1 VGPNEFCCFPEIN
14 QPFLQRTNPYKYMI
28 VAGES
33 VLRDSAVKLSR
44 MNPSDKNPPGN
55 ETDENYQ
62 PSRRAFLKLSAGL
75 FGAVALGEAPLDA
88 LGQAG
93 TTAKEKPNLFVFLGE
108 GLRYDELSCAGHP
121 IVKTPHMDRIAREGM
136 TFKNAFVTN
145 ALCLP
150 SRASLLTGMYSHSIN
165 ATGNEPAEKSGDQ
178 KATGNGPIPHNV
190 PLVSE
195 LLRQAGYEVAFFGKA
210 HIKHGLQDRY
220 WDYYFGFNGRTDY
233 YNPTLVEGIAG
244 KFSEPKRYEGYLDDV
259 VADRALAWL
268 EQKRE
273 KPFCIFLNPF
283 APHAP
288 FYRARRHLDLYNGIP
303 IPKPATFDDDL
314 KNYPGKP
321 RAFAEA
327 NNKIGT
333 TILADDNP
341 RTLEEVVK
349 NHYAGVVDNDE
360 NLGRVVDLLERS
372 GRLDDTAVF
381 VTSDHGFFLGEW
393 RMYDKRFMHEP
404 SIRVPLIVRY
414 PSLIK
419 AGAVSEQIALNVD
432 IAPTLLE
439 LAGAHLPSTLHGRS
453 LVPLLKNEPPQDWR
467 KDWLYEYFEYPQWE
481 HVRPHRGVRTERYKL
496 IHYYKLAAF
505 PDEPEEFELYDL
517 TRDPGELHNLHGQPG
532 YVTLTQQLLNRIT
545 ELRKETGDDLA
556 GV

>member
-1 VGPNEFCCFPEIN
+1 MTPAE
-14 QPFLQRTNPYKYMI
+14 
-28 VAGES
+28 
-33 VLRDSAVKLSR
+33 
-44 MNPSDKNPPGN
+44 KNPAD
-55 ETDENYQ
+55 ETANASGETPLQ
-62 PSRRAFLKLSAGL
+62 PSRRSFLKLSAGVL
-75 FGAVALGEAPLDA
+75 GAIAIGDTPLAALGAEGAS
-88 LGQAG
+88 
-93 TTAKEKPNLFVFLGE
+93 AKERPNLVIFLGE
-108 GLRYDELSCAGHP
+108 GLRYDELSCTGNP
-121 IVKTPHMDRIAREGM
+121 IVQTPHMYRIAREGM
-136 TFKNAFVTN
+136 TFRNAFVTN

-150 SRASLLTGMYSHSIN
+150 SRASLLTGLYSHSVN
-165 ATGNEPAEKSGDQ
+165 ATGNEPAKAVPDQ
-178 KATGNGPIPHNV
+178 KTAGNGPIPESIS
-190 PLVSE
+190 LVSD
-195 LLRQAGYEVAFFGKA
+195 LLREAGYEVAFFGKA

-233 YNPTLVEGIAG
+233 YNPMLTEGIAG

-259 VADRALAWL
+259 VTDRALAWL

-288 FYRARRHLDLYNGIP
+288 FYRARRHLDLYNGVK

-314 KNYPGKP
+314 KGYPGKP
-321 RAFAEA
+321 RAFADA

-333 TILADDNP
+333 TILGDDNP

-349 NHYAGVVDNDE
+349 DHYAGVVDNDE

-372 GRLDDTAVF
+372 GTLDASAVI

-404 SIRVPLIVRY
+404 SIRVPLLVRY
-414 PSLIK
+414 PRLVK
-419 AGAVSEQIALNVD
+419 AGATSKEMALNVD

-439 LAGAHLPSTLHGRS
+439 LAGIRPRNAMHGRS
-453 LVPLLKNEPPQDWR
+453 LVPILKGEPPEDWR

-496 IHYYKLAAF
+496 IHYYKLTAF

-517 TRDPGELHNLHGQPG
+517 QDDSCELHNLYGKSG
-532 YVTLTQQLLNRIT
+532 FATLTQQLLNRIT
-545 ELRKETGDDLA
+545 ELRKETGDNLA
-556 GV
+556 EA